1 MVVSLHYKL
10 RMFGIP
16 IDGPANVFCDNHGV
30 VYNVSMPELS
40 LMKRH
45 KAINYHLVLEMKII

>member
-1 MVVSLHYKL
+1 
-10 RMFGIP
+10 MFGIP